1 MNNKLESKLR
11 RLAME
16 RTDRSGK
23 YYFALSDWNRVDDN
37 IYVTFLRRD
46 KNGNYMEIHDVYKL
60 DSLI

>member
-1 MNNKLESKLR
+1 MNKMVESKLR

-23 YYFALSDWNRVDDN
+23 YYFALSSWNRVDDN

-46 KNGNYMEIHDVYKL
+46 KNGNYMEIHDVYKI